1 MKFGEHLHQS
11 MQPEWA
17 FNYISY
23 DELKKVL
30 KARTHTQL
38 WTETDEGYF
47 VELLERELEKVFSF
61 QNVKIGEIQRKL
73 DYYNTASQDFKKN
86 GAEEETWRGIEIELY
101 RLVAEIDVLSKYT
114 RLNYTGFLKI
124 VKKHD
129 KQTRWM
135 LKSIFHVRLNSKP
148 FHKENYDAI
157 IVRLSAIYHI
167 VQGRGQKQK
176 GDNQFSNQD
185 SSAFVRDT
193 TKYWVHPDNITEVKL
208 VIMKH
213 LPVLVFNTKKEYE
226 ENDSAISS
234 VYVDNEEFECYQ
246 GRLEKSDMAQAIRIR
261 WYGPT
266 PTDNG
271 QCFLERKVH
280 REKWTG
286 EQSVK
291 ERFPIKTKYIDPYLE
306 GTYTMDVKFAKLRA
320 RGQKSV
326 KDVEL
331 MQKLANEVQ
340 HSIVGKKMRPSIRAF
355 YRRTAF
361 QLQNDARVRISL
373 DTELALIRE
382 DDYGGRTRAG
392 NHWKR
397 EDIGI
402 DWPFKQLPAED
413 ITRFPYAVLEVKLQT
428 HHGQEPPGWIVEL
441 INSHLVES
449 CPRFSKYIH
458 GVATLLED
466 KIQILPFWLPQMDQD
481 IRKPPNT
488 DFGLTSFLPQAW
500 PVGTPQIGLRPA
512 LPAPAIPTRPR
523 IGGNG
528 DQLVVEGVVGAKSL
542 SEFEPKKPKT
552 MDKATYQQMM
562 AEKAGR
568 RPQNNENNFY
578 NQPLALTQSKASVS
592 ASHPLADRPA
602 VPQPRLMPP
611 PQRPWIDGI
620 NNRDSRTSLGSE
632 FSMPPQR
639 LTEKN
644 QRDDGDPSNDDLLR
658 KKSTIRRKR
667 FGFKEKRV
675 PAAKRAMA
683 PVRMEPKVFF
693 ANERTFLNWLQF
705 TVLLGS
711 ISLTLLNFGNYM
723 TRISGAVL
731 TVITLLAMIYA
742 LGIFH
747 IRLSNILSTKSD
759 RQFHDRYGPTVL
771 CVFLFGA
778 YFLNFYTKF
787 ILTPPEEE
795 LGTP

>member
-1 MKFGEHLHQS
+1 MKFGQHLAQS
-11 MQPEWA
+11 IQPEWS

-23 DELKKVL
+23 DELKNVVKS
-30 KARTHTQL
+30 RTATQL

-47 VELLERELEKVFSF
+47 VELLERELEKVYSF

-73 DYYNTASQDFKKN
+73 SYYNTQAQDFKKN
-86 GAEEETWRGIEIELY
+86 GAQEETWRALEIELY
-101 RLVAEIDVLSKYT
+101 RLVAEVDVMAKYT

-129 KQTRWM
+129 KQTGWM
-135 LKSIFHVRLNSKP
+135 LKSIFHVRLNTKP
-148 FHKENYDAI
+148 FHKENYDAV

-167 VQGRGQKQK
+167 VTARGQKLK
-176 GDNQFSNQD
+176 GDNQFSNWD

-234 VYVDNEEFECYQ
+234 VYVDNESFECYQ
-246 GRLEKSDMAQAIRIR
+246 GRLEKTDMAQAIRIR

-291 ERFPIKTKYIDPYLE
+291 ERFPIKTKYINPYLT
-306 GTYTMDVKFAKLRA
+306 GDYTMDVKFAKLRA

-340 HSIVGKKMRPSIRAF
+340 TSIVGKSMRPTIRAF

-361 QLQNDARVRISL
+361 QLHNDARVRISL

-382 DDYGGRTRAG
+382 DDFGGRARAG
-392 NHWKR
+392 TNWKR
-397 EDIGI
+397 DDIGI

-428 HHGQEPPGWIVEL
+428 HHGQEPPAWIVEL

-488 DFGLTSFLPQAW
+488 DFGLTTFLPNAW
-500 PVGTPQIGLRPA
+500 PVGTPQIGLRPP
-512 LPAPAIPTRPR
+512 LAPRPM
-523 IGGNG
+523 I
-528 DQLVVEGVVGAKSL
+528 EGSSEITIKGAKSL

-552 MDKATYQQMM
+552 MDKATYQQKM
-562 AEKAGR
+562 AEKAAANR
-568 RPQNNENNFY
+568 RPGNTENNFY
-578 NQPLALTQSKASVS
+578 NQPMVMAGSKTSVTG
-592 ASHPLADRPA
+592 SHPLRSST
-602 VPQPRLMPP
+602 VP
-611 PQRPWIDGI
+611 
-620 NNRDSRTSLGSE
+620 
-632 FSMPPQR
+632 
-639 LTEKN
+639 
-644 QRDDGDPSNDDLLR
+644 
-658 KKSTIRRKR
+658 
-667 FGFKEKRV
+667 
-675 PAAKRAMA
+675 KRASA

-705 TVLLGS
+705 SVLLGS

-723 TRISGAVL
+723 TRVCGAVL
-731 TVITLLAMIYA
+731 TVITLLAMLYA

-747 IRLSNILSTKSD
+747 VRLSNILSTKPN
-759 RQFHDRYGPTVL
+759 RQFHDRWGPTVL

-778 YFLNFYTKF
+778 YFLNFY
-787 ILTPPEEE
+787 
-795 LGTP
+795 GTSR

>member
-1 MKFGEHLHQS
+1 MKFGLHLQQS
-11 MQPEWA
+11 IQPEWT
-17 FNYISY
+17 FNYLAY
-23 DELKKVL
+23 DELKEVL
-30 KARTHTQL
+30 KTRTATQI

-47 VELLERELEKVFSF
+47 VELLERELEKVYSF
-61 QNVKIGEIQRKL
+61 QNVKLGEVRRKL
-73 DYYNTASQDFKKN
+73 SYYNTQALEFKKN
-86 GAEEETWRGIEIELY
+86 GAQEETWRALEIELL
-101 RLVAEIDVLSKYT
+101 RLVAEIDVLAKYT

-129 KQTRWM
+129 KQTRWL
-135 LKSIFHVRLNSKP
+135 LKSIFHVRLNAKP

-157 IVRLSAIYHI
+157 IVRLSSMYHI
-167 VQGRGQKQK
+167 VVARGQKLK
-176 GDNQFSNQD
+176 GDDQFANWN

-193 TKYWVHPDNITEVKL
+193 TKYWVHPDNVTEVKL

-226 ENDSAISS
+226 DNDSAISS
-234 VYVDNEEFECYQ
+234 VYVDNEKFECYQ
-246 GRLEKSDMAQAIRIR
+246 GRLEKTDMAQAIRIR

-291 ERFPIKTKYIDPYLE
+291 ERFPIKTKYINPYLT
-306 GTYTMDVKFAKLRA
+306 GDYTMDVKFAKLRA

-340 HSIVGKKMRPSIRAF
+340 TSIVTKRMRPAIRAF

-361 QLQNDARVRISL
+361 QLSNDARVRISL
-373 DTELALIRE
+373 DTELALVRE
-382 DDYGGRTRAG
+382 DDYNGRRRAG
-392 NHWKR
+392 DNWKR

-428 HHGQEPPGWIVEL
+428 HHGQEPPAWIIEL

-466 KIQILPFWLPQMDQD
+466 KIEILPFWLPQMDQD

-488 DFGLTSFLPQAW
+488 DFGFANFMPRSW
-500 PVGTPQIGLRPA
+500 PVGTPMAGL
-512 LPAPAIPTRPR
+512 APPSIPSRPR
-523 IGGNG
+523 IG
-528 DQLVVEGVVGAKSL
+528 DSQLIVEGVVPAKSL
-542 SEFEPKKPKT
+542 SDFEPKKPKT
-552 MDKATYQQMM
+552 IDKATYQQKML
-562 AEKAGR
+562 EKNNGR
-568 RPQNNENNFY
+568 RPANTGFY
-578 NQPLALTQSKASVS
+578 NQPPTAGSKTSVS
-592 ASHPLADRPA
+592 GSHPLVDNGSAVKGPMAPPA
-602 VPQPRLMPP
+602 
-611 PQRPWIDGI
+611 RPWIDTI
-620 NNRDSRTSLGSE
+620 NNRESTASIGSE
-632 FSMPPQR
+632 FSIPQQTS
-639 LTEKN
+639 TEKGN
-644 QRDDGDPSNDDLLR
+644 NLNGGAPGGDGVLR
-658 KKSTIRRKR
+658 RKSTLRRKR
-667 FGFKEKRV
+667 LGTREKAG
-675 PAAKRAMA
+675 PAKRATA

-705 TVLLGS
+705 SVLLGT
-711 ISLTLLNFGNYM
+711 ISLTLLNFGDKM

-731 TVITLLAMIYA
+731 TCITLLAMLYA
-742 LGIFH
+742 LSIFH
-747 IRLSNILSTKSD
+747 VRLSNILSEKAN
-759 RQFHDRYGPTVL
+759 RQFHDRWGPSVL
-771 CVFLFGA
+771 CVFLIGG

-787 ILTPPEEE
+787 IQTS
-795 LGTP
+795 THA

>member
-1 MKFGEHLHQS
+1 
-11 MQPEWA
+11 
-17 FNYISY
+17 
-23 DELKKVL
+23 
-30 KARTHTQL
+30 
-38 WTETDEGYF
+38 
-47 VELLERELEKVFSF
+47 
-61 QNVKIGEIQRKL
+61 
-73 DYYNTASQDFKKN
+73 
-86 GAEEETWRGIEIELY
+86 
-101 RLVAEIDVLSKYT
+101 
-114 RLNYTGFLKI
+114 
-124 VKKHD
+124 
-129 KQTRWM
+129 M
-135 LKSIFHVRLNSKP
+135 LKSIFHLRLNTKP
-148 FHKENYDAI
+148 FHKENYDAV
-157 IVRLSAIYHI
+157 IVRLSSIYH
-167 VQGRGQKQK
+167 VVTARGQKLK
-176 GDNQFSNQD
+176 GDDQFANWDSN
-185 SSAFVRDT
+185 AFVRDT
-193 TKYWVHPDNITEVKL
+193 TKYWIHPDNITEVKL

-213 LPVLVFNTKKEYE
+213 LPVLLFNTKKEYE

-266 PTDNG
+266 PTENG

-291 ERFPIKTKYIDPYLE
+291 ERFPIKTKYINPYLT
-306 GTYTMDVKFAKLRA
+306 GDYTMDVKFAKLRA

-331 MQKLANEVQ
+331 MQKLANDVQ
-340 HSIVGKKMRPSIRAF
+340 TSIVGKKMRPTIRAF

-361 QLQNDARVRISL
+361 QLHNDARVRISL

-382 DDYGGRTRAG
+382 DDFGGRVRAG
-392 NHWKR
+392 DNWKR
-397 EDIGI
+397 NDIGI

-428 HHGQEPPGWIVEL
+428 HHGQEPPAWIVEL

-488 DFGLTSFLPQAW
+488 DFGFNNFMPRSW
-500 PVGTPQIGLRPA
+500 PVGTPQINLRPPIVPKA
-512 LPAPAIPTRPR
+512 LIE
-523 IGGNG
+523 GGSG
-528 DQLVVEGVVGAKSL
+528 EPVKSL

-552 MDKATYQQMM
+552 MDKATYQAKM
-562 AEKAGR
+562 AEKNANR
-568 RPQNNENNFY
+568 RIPGSETNFY
-578 NQPLALTQSKASVS
+578 NQPMGTSSSKGSVTE
-592 ASHPLADRPA
+592 SHPLMDNGSTVSNNQALVVPPA
-602 VPQPRLMPP
+602 
-611 PQRPWIDGI
+611 RPWVDRL
-620 NNRDSRTSLGSE
+620 NSRDSHLSLGGE
-632 FSMPPQR
+632 LLM
-639 LTEKN
+639 TETN
-644 QRDDGDPSNDDLLR
+644 QQQQNGGRAVGGDGDSGLLR

-667 FGFKEKRV
+667 FGFREKRASAKD
-675 PAAKRAMA
+675 PKRATGA
-683 PVRMEPKVFF
+683 VRMEPKVFF

-705 TVLLGS
+705 SVLLGS

-723 TRISGAVL
+723 TRVSGAVL
-731 TVITLLAMIYA
+731 TVITLLAMLYA

-747 IRLSNILSTKSD
+747 IRLSNILSTKAD
-759 RQFHDRYGPTVL
+759 RQFHDRIGPTVL

-787 ILTPPEEE
+787 IQSNHSATG
-795 LGTP
+795 GTQA

>member
-1 MKFGEHLHQS
+1 MKFGDHLSQS
-11 MQPEWA
+11 IQPEWS

-23 DELKKVL
+23 DELKNVL
-30 KARTHTQL
+30 KTRTNSGV
-38 WTETDEGYF
+38 WDETDEGYF
-47 VELLERELEKVFSF
+47 VELLERELEKVYSF
-61 QNVKIGEIQRKL
+61 QNVKIGEVHRKL
-73 DYYNTASQDFKKN
+73 NYYNTQAQEFKKK
-86 GAEEETWRGIEIELY
+86 GAEEETWRALEIELY
-101 RLVAEIDVLSKYT
+101 RLVAEIDVMAKYT

-148 FHKENYDAI
+148 FHKENYDAV

-167 VQGRGQKQK
+167 VQARGQKLK
-176 GDNQFSNQD
+176 GDDQFSNWD
-185 SSAFVRDT
+185 SAAFVRDT

-234 VYVDNEEFECYQ
+234 VYVDNEDFECYQ
-246 GRLEKSDMAQAIRIR
+246 GRLEKTDMAQAIRIR

-266 PTDNG
+266 PTENG

-291 ERFPIKTKYIDPYLE
+291 ERFPIKTKYIDPYLAGE
-306 GTYTMDVKFAKLRA
+306 YTMDVKFAKLRA

-331 MQKLANEVQ
+331 MQKLANDVQ
-340 HSIVGKKMRPSIRAF
+340 TSIVTKTMRPTIRAF

-361 QLQNDARVRISL
+361 QLSNDARVRISL

-382 DDYGGRTRAG
+382 DDYGRIRAG

-428 HHGQEPPGWIVEL
+428 HHGQEPPAWIVEL

-488 DFGLTSFLPQAW
+488 DFGLTSFLPRAW
-500 PVGTPQIGLRPA
+500 PVGTPHMG
-512 LPAPAIPTRPR
+512 LPAPTIPARPR
-523 IGGNG
+523 ITGTDGT
-528 DQLVVEGVVGAKSL
+528 VVEGVVGAKSL

-562 AEKAGR
+562 QEKNAKGR
-568 RPQNNENNFY
+568 QNIGETNFY
-578 NQPLALTQSKASVS
+578 NQPLGLTSSKVSVS
-592 ASHPLADRPA
+592 ASHPLADQRPI
-602 VPQPRLMPP
+602 PQQQRLMPP
-611 PQRPWIDGI
+611 PARPWIDGI
-620 NNRDSRTSLGSE
+620 NNRDSRASLGSE
-632 FSMPPQR
+632 FSTQPM
-639 LTEKN
+639 TEKHN
-644 QRDDGDPSNDDLLR
+644 LGGDGDDGLLR

-667 FGFKEKRV
+667 FGFKEKR
-675 PAAKRAMA
+675 AASAPKRASA

-711 ISLTLLNFGNYM
+711 IALTLLNFGDRL

-731 TVITLLAMIYA
+731 TVITLLAMMYA

-747 IRLSNILSTKSD
+747 VRLSNILSTKAN
-759 RQFHDRYGPTVL
+759 RQFHDRWGPTVL

-787 ILTPPEEE
+787 IQTSEKTPAPAA
-795 LGTP
+795 TP

>member
-1 MKFGEHLHQS
+1 MKFGLQLSES
-11 MQPEWA
+11 IQPDWS

-23 DELKKVL
+23 DELKSVL
-30 KARTHTQL
+30 KIRTATQL

-47 VELLERELEKVFSF
+47 VELLERELEKVYSF
-61 QNVKIGEIQRKL
+61 QNVKVGEVQRKL
-73 DYYNTASQDFKKN
+73 SYYHIQSQDLKKN
-86 GAEEETWRGIEIELY
+86 GAEEETWRALEIELY
-101 RLVAEIDVLSKYT
+101 RLIAEIDVLAKYT

-129 KQTRWM
+129 KQTGWM
-135 LKSIFHVRLNSKP
+135 LKSIFHVRLNTKP
-148 FHKENYDAI
+148 FHKENYDAV
-157 IVRLSAIYHI
+157 IVRLSSIYHI
-167 VQGRGQKQK
+167 VQARGKKLK
-176 GDNQFSNQD
+176 GDDQFANWD

-213 LPVLVFNTKKEYE
+213 LPVLLFNTKKEYE
-226 ENDSAISS
+226 ENDAAISS

-266 PTDNG
+266 PTNNG

-291 ERFPIKTKYIDPYLE
+291 ERFPIKTKYIDPYLA
-306 GTYTMDVKFAKLRA
+306 GDYTMDVKFAKLRS

-326 KDVEL
+326 KDVDL
-331 MQKLANEVQ
+331 MQKLADEVQ
-340 HSIVGKKMRPSIRAF
+340 QSIVTKRMRPTIRAF

-382 DDYGGRTRAG
+382 DDFGGNTRAG
-392 NHWKR
+392 DHWKR

-402 DWPFKQLPAED
+402 DWPFKQLPAGD

-428 HHGQEPPGWIVEL
+428 HHGQEPPAWIVEL

-488 DFGLTSFLPQAW
+488 DFGFSAFLPRSW
-500 PVGTPQIGLRPA
+500 PVGTPQTGLRPPIIQRA
-512 LPAPAIPTRPR
+512 L
-523 IGGNG
+523 IGGDSDSTIKN
-528 DQLVVEGVVGAKSL
+528 AKSL
-542 SEFEPKKPKT
+542 SEFETKNPKT

-562 AEKAGR
+562 LEKNANR
-568 RPQNNENNFY
+568 RPSNTENNFY
-578 NQPLALTQSKASVS
+578 NQSMGAVASKTS
-592 ASHPLADRPA
+592 ATGSHPLVDNGSTVSNQA
-602 VPQPRLMPP
+602 LMAPP
-611 PQRPWIDGI
+611 GRPWIDRI
-620 NNRDSRTSLGSE
+620 NNRES
-632 FSMPPQR
+632 FM
-639 LTEKN
+639 TEKN
-644 QRDDGDPSNDDLLR
+644 LNNNNSNDDGLLR
-658 KKSTIRRKR
+658 KKSTVRRKR
-667 FGFKEKRV
+667 FGFKEKRS
-675 PAAKRAMA
+675 PSAPKRASG

-705 TVLLGS
+705 SVLLGS

-723 TRISGAVL
+723 TRVSGAVL
-731 TVITLLAMIYA
+731 TVITLLAMVYA

-747 IRLSNILSTKSD
+747 IRLSNILSTKPN
-759 RQFHDRYGPTVL
+759 RQFHDRYGPSVL

-787 ILTPPEEE
+787 IQTNSSATV
-795 LGTP
+795 GGGA

>member
-1 MKFGEHLHQS
+1 MKFGQHLAES
-11 MQPEWA
+11 IQPEWS
-17 FNYISY
+17 FNYVAY
-23 DELKKVL
+23 DELKEVL
-30 KARTHTQL
+30 KARTAIQL

-47 VELLERELEKVFSF
+47 VELLERELEKVYSF
-61 QNVKIGEIQRKL
+61 QNVKIGEVQRKL
-73 DYYNTASQDFKKN
+73 LYYNIQAQECKKN
-86 GAEEETWRGIEIELY
+86 GAQEETWRALEIELY
-101 RLVAEIDVLSKYT
+101 RLVAEIDVLAKYT

-129 KQTRWM
+129 KQTGWM
-135 LKSIFHVRLNSKP
+135 LKSIFHVRLNTKP
-148 FHKENYDAI
+148 FHKENYDAV
-157 IVRLSAIYHI
+157 IVRLSTIYHI
-167 VQGRGQKQK
+167 VTARGQKLK
-176 GDNQFSNQD
+176 GDDQFANWD

-213 LPVLVFNTKKEYE
+213 LPVLVFNTRKEYE
-226 ENDSAISS
+226 ENDAAISS
-234 VYVDNEEFECYQ
+234 VYVDSEDFECYQ
-246 GRLEKSDMAQAIRIR
+246 GRLEKSDGAQAIRIR

-266 PTDNG
+266 PTENG
-271 QCFLERKVH
+271 QSFLERKVH

-291 ERFPIKTKYIDPYLE
+291 ERFPIKTKYINPYLA
-306 GTYTMDVKFAKLRA
+306 GDYTMDVKFAKLRA

-331 MQKLANEVQ
+331 MQKLANDVQ
-340 HSIVGKKMRPSIRAF
+340 TSIVTKKMRPTIRAF

-392 NHWKR
+392 DNWKR
-397 EDIGI
+397 QDIGI

-428 HHGQEPPGWIVEL
+428 HNGQEPPAWIIEL

-488 DFGLTSFLPQAW
+488 DFGLTTFLPRAW
-500 PVGTPQIGLRPA
+500 PVGTPEIGLRPM
-512 LPAPAIPTRPR
+512 APRLIAGSSDSTIK
-523 IGGNG
+523 
-528 DQLVVEGVVGAKSL
+528 GAKSL
-542 SEFEPKKPKT
+542 SEFEPKIPKT
-552 MDKATYQQMM
+552 MDKATYQQKM
-562 AEKAGR
+562 AEKSANR
-568 RPQNNENNFY
+568 RSDNNGSSNFY
-578 NQPLALTQSKASVS
+578 NHSPAMAGSKTSMVTG
-592 ASHPLADRPA
+592 SHPLVDNGSTVSNQALMAPPA
-602 VPQPRLMPP
+602 
-611 PQRPWIDGI
+611 RPWIDRL
-620 NNRDSRTSLGSE
+620 NNKDSRLSLGSE
-632 FSMPPQR
+632 SF

-644 QRDDGDPSNDDLLR
+644 HSAGNNAGMNNGSSNNMDNEDSLLR

-667 FGFKEKRV
+667 FGFREKRSATA
-675 PAAKRAMA
+675 PKRAAA

-693 ANERTFLNWLQF
+693 ANE
-705 TVLLGS
+705 LLGS
-711 ISLTLLNFGNYM
+711 VGM
-723 TRISGAVL
+723 TRVSGAVL
-731 TVITLLAMIYA
+731 TVITLLAMLYA

-747 IRLSNILSTKSD
+747 IRLSNILSTKPN
-759 RQFHDRYGPTVL
+759 RQFHDRIGPTVL

-787 ILTPPEEE
+787 IQTNTSTT
-795 LGTP
+795 GSA